1 MIMRKINM
9 TSLLI
14 AAAFSIM
21 ATVPAEAKKKKQE
34 TPKPRKTAYQ
44 KLMDK
49 GGRVSAEG
57 GFVNL
62 HKIQSKLYVEL
73 PLKYC
78 GRDFLIAS
86 TTSKSSNSKLAIVG
100 YKPQDPMCV
109 CFNRMD
115 SAIVLQTVNTGTI
128 ADNELQLAYNRNYAN
143 PIIKKY
149 KIEAYN
155 ADSTTVVFDMTD
167 MFVSDEK
174 QLSPVSSNYSILGIK
189 PTFQKDCSSLGNIKA
204 FEDNASVT
212 STLSYNYSLTFL
224 GSEVSNGRL
233 TTEVTRTMLLLPKLP
248 MKPRIADSRIGIFL
262 TDKSKLTMASDG
274 IEDFSYANRW
284 RLEPK
289 DSIAWNR
296 GELVEPKKP
305 IVWYVDD
312 AFPKHG
318 KNR

>member
-1 MIMRKINM
+1 M

-21 ATVPAEAKKKKQE
+21 AAVPAEAKKKKQE

-128 ADNELQLAYNRNYAN
+128 ADNELSRN
-143 PIIKKY
+143 IRLKH
-149 KIEAYN
+149 
-155 ADSTTVVFDMTD
+155 TM
-167 MFVSDEK
+167 
-174 QLSPVSSNYSILGIK
+174 
-189 PTFQKDCSSLGNIKA
+189 PTLQQ
-204 FEDNASVT
+204 
-212 STLSYNYSLTFL
+212 
-224 GSEVSNGRL
+224 
-233 TTEVTRTMLLLPKLP
+233 
-248 MKPRIADSRIGIFL
+248 
-262 TDKSKLTMASDG
+262 
-274 IEDFSYANRW
+274 
-284 RLEPK
+284 
-289 DSIAWNR
+289 
-296 GELVEPKKP
+296 
-305 IVWYVDD
+305 
-312 AFPKHG
+312 
-318 KNR
+318 